1 MKKLVLIFILIFFST
16 CTLISVTY
24 AVKCN
29 TQIKKLNA
37 EISNLTNTISNISSE
52 NNELTKDKN
61 SVQKLQEDLKST
73 KNDTVLINI
82 EIQECMK
89 FCNYTTVCM
98 NNCTYDAIPKW
109 EKEINKNLKLL
120 EKIMN
125 KEQIELLNDAQ
136 NKWTVFKDAQQKLN
150 RETIGTM
157 MGTIYTNILA
167 GKQIYLIELRAKELK
182 NLYSTLSEQ

>member
-16 CTLISVTY
+16 FTLISIAY
-24 AVKCN
+24 AIKCN

-37 EISNLTNTISNISSE
+37 EIYNLHNTISKISSE
-52 NNELTKDKN
+52 NSKLSEDKN
-61 SVQKLQEDLKST
+61 SEQKQHKNLKLT
-73 KNDTVLINI
+73 KTDAELIDI

-89 FCNYTTVCM
+89 SCNYTTICM
-98 NNCTYDAIPKW
+98 NDCTYDAIPKW

-125 KEQIELLNDAQ
+125 KEQIELLNDTQ
-136 NKWTVFKDAQQKLN
+136 NKWTAFKDSQQKLN

-157 MGTIYTNILA
+157 TGTIYTNILA
-167 GKQIYLIELRAKELK
+167 GEQIYLIELRAKELK